1 VDLFSYADLAVRLV
15 NSAAPRRGG
24 HDGLASAETYRALV
38 ADRQHLAGRVLPDDL
53 EALRQLRAE
62 LRLIFSAAA
71 ERRDPEVAD
80 RLNALLARY
89 PVHPH
94 LVCHDGQPWHL
105 HLADSG
111 SVADRHA
118 AGAIAGLTAM
128 VAEWGTGRLAVC
140 AGIGCPRVFTD
151 SGPARGKRYCSE
163 ACANRA
169 NVRAFRLR
177 GRGAGQRPASTA
189 AS

>member
-1 VDLFSYADLAVRLV
+1 MDLFSYADLAVRLV
-15 NSAAPRRGG
+15 NSAAPGRDGR
-24 HDGLASAETYRALV
+24 DGLASAEAYRTLV
-38 ADRQHLAGRVLPDDL
+38 ADRPHLAGRVLPDDL
-53 EALRQLRAE
+53 EALRQLRDE
-62 LRLIFSAAA
+62 LRLIFSAAVA
-71 ERRDPEVAD
+71 RRDPEVAEG
-80 RLNALLARY
+80 LNGLLARY

-118 AGAIAGLTAM
+118 AGAVAGLTAM

-140 AGIGCPRVFTD
+140 AGIGCPRVFID

-163 ACANRA
+163 TCASRA

-177 GRGAGQRPASTA
+177 GRSAGQRQASTA